1 MRPRYFTT
9 AQWIGNTNDLGATP
23 MSSHAI
29 SSMAQALTHTT
40 KRRLGIGGILD
51 AIKNPRPQA
60 LRLVVV
66 ATGPPGNGASEGR
79 SAPRVDGIA
88 SARGETRAHVG
99 QNGSAMTDMPTAAA
113 NEPQYD
119 PSLERVHNELAW
131 LREEYIRDPKPSKPM
146 EGFRRW
152 KMRNLLSRLAAA
164 QTAGHHELAFTQ
176 RSADGTE
183 SWVCTCGLIVPTLGL
198 GKFNRVKFLAAP
210 GHRAMPEA
218 PDWDPSLDD
227 EIDEERAGN
236 SSTNN
241 TSADEGEQ

>member
-1 MRPRYFTT
+1 MSEGVGN
-9 AQWIGNTNDLGATP
+9 IGRGA
-23 MSSHAI
+23 AF
-29 SSMAQALTHTT
+29 LLHTT
-40 KRRLGIGGILD
+40 ERRLGIGGTLD

-99 QNGSAMTDMPTAAA
+99 QNGSAMTDVPTAAA

-119 PSLERVHNELAW
+119 PGLAQVQRELAW

-152 KMRNLLSRLAAA
+152 KMRNLLSRWAAA
-164 QTAGHHELAFTQ
+164 QTAGRHELAFTQ
-176 RSADGTE
+176 QSADGTE
-183 SWVCTCGLIVPTLGL
+183 TWICTCGLIVPASSDE
-198 GKFNRVKFLAAP
+198 FDANAFHAEP
-210 GHRAMPEA
+210 GHRAMPEVTTNK
-218 PDWDPSLDD
+218 PSP
-227 EIDEERAGN
+227 
-236 SSTNN
+236 
-241 TSADEGEQ
+241 ADG